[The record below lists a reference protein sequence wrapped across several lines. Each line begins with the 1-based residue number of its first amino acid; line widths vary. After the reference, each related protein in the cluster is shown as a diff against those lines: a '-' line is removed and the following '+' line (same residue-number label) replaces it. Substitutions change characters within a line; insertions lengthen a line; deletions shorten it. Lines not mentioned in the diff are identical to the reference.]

1 MEYTVKE
8 LSQMAGVSAR
18 TLRYYDQ
25 IGLLRPARVNPSGY
39 RIYGR
44 EEVDRPSRS
53 SLPGT
58 GGQAEQDKGNFSS
71 TLLDAIQALQEHR
84 EKLLAKR
91 KQLDILIAN
100 VEKTIAAKEG
110 RINMKDQEKFE
121 GFKQKLIAENEKK
134 FGMEARERYGTEAV
148 EEANR
153 KLMKMTKEEY
163 DRMTRLEKEMRE
175 VLAEAS
181 KGDPAGN

>member
-44 EEVDRPSRS
+44 EEVDRLQQILFYRELGVKLSKIKEILAAPS
-53 SLPGT
+53 
-58 GGQAEQDKGNFSS
+58 F
-71 TLLDAIQALQEHR
+71 DAIQALQEHR

-91 KQLDILIAN
+91 KQLDLLIAN

-148 EEANR
+148 
-153 KLMKMTKEEY
+153 
-163 DRMTRLEKEMRE
+163 
-175 VLAEAS
+175 
-181 KGDPAGN
+181 